1 MNNNLYKLDSDDK
14 VTLRLMWGGSGEIP
28 AGNDGVTFRSAE
40 SDNESQFVTLVCEHK
55 GNKITGLIEIKDTN
69 IEKSK
74 LISELNNYKGIS
86 VTELL
91 NSSLNL

>member
-1 MNNNLYKLDSDDK
+1 
-14 VTLRLMWGGSGEIP
+14 MWGGSGEIP

-40 SDNESQFVTLVCEHK
+40 SDNESPFVTLVCEYK

>member
-1 MNNNLYKLDSDDK
+1 
-14 VTLRLMWGGSGEIP
+14 MWGGSASDEIP

-40 SDNESQFVTLVCEHK
+40 SDNESPFVTLVCEYK

-86 VTELL
+86 VMELL